1 MSREIVQELTFF
13 THSVLMGL
21 VITFVYDWIRV
32 LRKLFRHGTALMSAE
47 DLLFWLTCGIGVFYM
62 LYRENDGTLRWFAV
76 LGATVGMF
84 FYKIIV
90 RDAFVHVMSTCLHK
104 IMWFIFRL
112 LQIVLKPLK
121 SLIFAGKTFVLCL
134 GKKLKKCKEFIKK
147 RLTAF
152 IKTIRMV
159 LCKHSY
165 VFSRH
170 RECRRVRADG
180 ELSQREFFMVVE
192 HIVPDILAVVLRPC
206 KVAAAVIRHETVL
219 KMKSQVPVLQLV

>member
-84 FYKIIV
+84 FI
-90 RDAFVHVMSTCLHK
+90 
-104 IMWFIFRL
+104 
-112 LQIVLKPLK
+112 K
-121 SLIFAGKTFVLCL
+121 SLSGMRLYMLCQRVCTRSCGSFFASYKLC
-134 GKKLKKCKEFIKK
+134 
-147 RLTAF
+147 
-152 IKTIRMV
+152 
-159 LCKHSY
+159 
-165 VFSRH
+165 
-170 RECRRVRADG
+170 
-180 ELSQREFFMVVE
+180 
-192 HIVPDILAVVLRPC
+192 
-206 KVAAAVIRHETVL
+206 
-219 KMKSQVPVLQLV
+219 

>member
-1 MSREIVQELTFF
+1 
-13 THSVLMGL
+13 MGL
-21 VITFVYDWIRV
+21 VITFAYDWV
-32 LRKLFRHGTALMSAE
+32 LIFRKLFTHGRFFMSVE
-47 DLLFWLTCGIGVFYM
+47 DFVYWFACGIGVFYM

-121 SLIFAGKTFVLCL
+121 SLLFYWENILFFTWE
-134 GKKLKKCKEFIKK
+134 KKLKKCKEFIKK

-159 LCKHSY
+159 LCKH
-165 VFSRH
+165 
-170 RECRRVRADG
+170 
-180 ELSQREFFMVVE
+180 
-192 HIVPDILAVVLRPC
+192 
-206 KVAAAVIRHETVL
+206 
-219 KMKSQVPVLQLV
+219 